1 MTGVV
6 EISKQ
11 QFSEMGFDERRV
23 LIAGGGPVGLL
34 CAWLLGRRG
43 LPVRLFDVNE
53 TLQADPRAA
62 TTHPAT
68 LDLLADDGLADDM
81 ARVGLVAPIF
91 QFWDRPSGEKVA
103 EFDHA
108 VLKEDTSHPFV
119 VQCEQFKTTK
129 LLVERLR
136 TLPNVEVLFAHEV
149 VDVVQTDSLV
159 SVDVR
164 GPDGVK
170 SHSGAYLIGADGGR
184 SIVRKQSDIA
194 FEGFTWPERFIVL
207 TTPFDFES
215 AHGLCFRSYF
225 ADPDEWCN
233 CFKVSADGPPGLW
246 RTVYPANPDQSEQQL
261 MSDAAVQARMQKFFP
276 AQQPYEIV
284 HRNLYVTH
292 QRVAETFRKGRVLLA
307 GDSAHVNNPIGGMG
321 LNGGIQDAANL
332 AEKLATVLLDK
343 APDALLDLYSLQ
355 RRTVATE
362 YVQEQ
367 SIANKKR
374 LEARDPEIRRRNL
387 DELREM
393 AADRAR
399 ARQFLLRTSMI
410 ASQRRV
416 AAMTLTE
423 A

>member
-332 AEKLATVLLDK
+332 TEKLATVLLDK

-374 LEARDPEIRRRNL
+374 LEARDPETRRRNL